1 MYGVPGP
8 NRLYGQA
15 DSDFVFLGDVTGS
28 GIPAAA
34 SRYETVTFSTALT
47 NAQIDD
53 LIREGRL
60 EAERER
66 ARLSLPPP
74 TRMPSASY
82 DWTGGVPGHW
92 LPRLRFRTNMVH
104 PAAWAGP
111 KAWAATPPPVLPL
124 AGAGGAPGA
133 PLAPLI
139 VPHAGTPL
147 QTAPDLS
154 AGDGSSWVVSEVG
167 CDSHPFGTCLDKLP
181 VGSRIAGQR
190 GLLRVGEN
198 EYITAELMATAMV
211 HAWSD
216 AFRTKVSKLVST
228 PRGKGGKEEK
238 PTEEFFI
245 GDKEAP
251 PKGAVADDGDD
262 HYQEART
269 LAV

>member
-1 MYGVPGP
+1 MPGP
-8 NRLYGQA
+8 DRLYVQA
-15 DSDFVFLGDVTGS
+15 DGDFVFSGDVTGS

-34 SRYETVTFSTALT
+34 SRYETVTFATVMT

-82 DWTGGVPGHW
+82 DWMGGIRGLPGHW
-92 LPRLRFRTNMVH
+92 LLRLRFRTKMEH

-111 KAWAATPPPVLPL
+111 KAGAATPSPVLPL

-139 VPHAGTPL
+139 VPPAGTPL

-238 PTEEFFI
+238 PTEE
-245 GDKEAP
+245 AP
-251 PKGAVADDGDD
+251 PKGAG
-262 HYQEART
+262 R
-269 LAV
+269 